1 MSAGA
6 VTSRLAVG
14 ATENPRGQRTLV
26 TPEGVPLPIELANVG
41 DRMLAL
47 MIDGLVIVAVIAL
60 LVLCAAMAPGN
71 ATFSVALLGL
81 FGMTFVY
88 FPWCELRWQGR
99 TLGKKVARLRV
110 IDRAGGRLTA
120 RAIVVRN
127 LTREVELV
135 LPFAVLMSKG
145 EMGDGAPAWLGVA
158 SFAWIVVLGAVP
170 LLNRDRQRIGDLLAG
185 TLVIHAPR
193 AVLLKDL
200 SEEATRAGTDGSAAA
215 GEFSFTAAQLAHY
228 GEYELE
234 ILADLLR
241 RDRPDQAEALAAVCR
256 KVQQKIG
263 WPPAQ
268 ADVDAK
274 RFLLAFYAAQR
285 AHLEQRLLFGKRKA
299 SKRG

>member
-1 MSAGA
+1 M
-6 VTSRLAVG
+6 
-14 ATENPRGQRTLV
+14 PF
-26 TPEGVPLPIELANVG
+26 ELANVG

-47 MIDGLVIVAVIAL
+47 FVDGAVITVVVVIA
-60 LVLCAAMAPGN
+60 VLFAEWLDDNAVAA
-71 ATFSVALLGL
+71 VARLTV

-88 FPWCELRWQGR
+88 FPWCEMRWQGR

-127 LTREVELV
+127 LSREVELV
-135 LPFAVLMSKG
+135 LPFAVLISQGNLG
-145 EMGDGAPAWLGVA
+145 EGVPPWVGVA
-158 SFAWIVVLGAVP
+158 SFAWVVVLGVVP

-185 TLVIHAPR
+185 TVVIHAPS
-193 AVLLKDL
+193 AVLLADL
-200 SEEATRAGTDGSAAA
+200 SEEATRSGAHGSAAA
-215 GEFSFTAAQLAHY
+215 GEFSFTAPQLGFY

-241 RDRPDQAEALAAVCR
+241 NERPDQEQKLEAVCR

-263 WPPAQ
+263 WPA
-268 ADVDAK
+268 ARREVDPR

-285 AHLEQRLLFGKRKA
+285 AHLEQRLLFGQRKA
-299 SKRG
+299 DKRS